1 MLLDLTMPYM
11 NGEEAFRAMRRIRAD
26 IPVILASGYS
36 EQDTSAQF
44 AGKGIA
50 GFIQKP
56 FRFEKL
62 IEQFRVVLQNQK
74 PLA

>member
-1 MLLDLTMPYM
+1 
-11 NGEEAFRAMRRIRAD
+11 MRRIRAD
-26 IPVILASGYS
+26 VPVILASGYS

-56 FRFEKL
+56 FHFEKL
-62 IEQFRVVLQNQK
+62 IEQFRLVLQNRT
-74 PLA
+74 P